1 MRSSNKNKGPTVS
14 RGWQRRGGLAAL
26 MASTMILPQ
35 AAGAADS
42 EDFELEEIV
51 VTATKRASNL
61 QDVPV
66 AVQALTSK
74 TLEDLNIKGFD
85 DYINFLP
92 TVSYVSFA
100 PGLAQVYMRGISS
113 GGDGV
118 HSGSQPSVAVYLDE
132 QPITT
137 INNVLDVH
145 VYDVARIETLAGPQ
159 GTLFG
164 SSSQAGTMRI
174 ITNQPDPSGFAAGY
188 DVSLNKVEHGE
199 AGYSAEAFAN
209 VPLSNTAALRVV
221 GWYEDEGGY
230 IDNVYG
236 ERHYAASGIEID
248 NADYV
253 EEDFNDVRTAGMR
266 ALLKVDLNDSWT
278 ITPGVTYQNQK
289 SRGVWAHRPDD
300 LGDLKYRT
308 FGDEF
313 ANDEWIQGTLTING
327 KIGDIDV
334 VYAGAYLD
342 RDNESSTD
350 YSWYAEY
357 WEGLMADYGYDCLY
371 YDELGGCADPTQHIT
386 GDEKFKRQSHELR
399 LSSSDDSRLRWIAGA
414 FYQDQEHDFDLR
426 WVAPDVPT
434 GEDYSPVP
442 GEPLVW
448 ITKQVRKDK
457 DRAVFG
463 EVSYDLSEKFTATA
477 GLRLYKLKNSLI
489 GYYGT
494 ASSRYCEAQPCL
506 DHPNLDKSTK
516 EDGATYKF
524 NLSYKMDEDKMVY
537 ATYSKGFRPGGVNRA
552 LTGVVAPAYEQDFV
566 YNYEL
571 GWKTSFLDRRL
582 RFNGAIYLLD
592 WKNFQYSF
600 LDFSISPLTLITNVG
615 QARTKGIE
623 FDTVFAATERLT
635 LSLSGSYNDAKLQE
649 DYYQDE
655 DARQAGDVSAPD
667 GTRMPFVPKL
677 KLTATARYGFEIGSL
692 PAYFQGSWS
701 HTGES
706 WNNLKVADR
715 VLQPSYDLVNVALG
729 VEGDGWTAEIFA
741 DNITDERAVV
751 FADQNN
757 FVDMPVYTNRPRRF
771 GIRFGQR
778 F

>member
-1 MRSSNKNKGPTVS
+1 MRSSNKNKGPTVTTA
-14 RGWQRRGGLAAL
+14 WRRKGGFAAL
-26 MASTMILPQ
+26 MASTLILPH
-35 AAGAADS
+35 AANAADA
-42 EDFELEEIV
+42 EDYELEEIV

-174 ITNQPDPSGFAAGY
+174 ITNQPDPSGFAGGY
-188 DVSLNKVEHGE
+188 DISLNKVEHGE
-199 AGYSAEAFAN
+199 AGYSAEAFVNA
-209 VPLSNTAALRVV
+209 PLSDTAALRVV

-236 ERHYAASGIEID
+236 ERQYAASGIEVD

-253 EEDFNDVRTAGMR
+253 EDDFNDVRTAGMR

-278 ITPGVTYQNQK
+278 VTPGVTYQNQK
-289 SRGVWAHRPDD
+289 SRGSWAHRPDD
-300 LGDLKYRT
+300 LGDLKFRT

-357 WEGLMADYGYDCLY
+357 WEGLLADYGYDCLY

-399 LSSSDDSRLRWIAGA
+399 LSSPGDSRLRWIAGA

-463 EVSYDLSEKFTATA
+463 EVSYDLTDQLSATA
-477 GLRLYKLKNSLI
+477 GLRLYKLKNSLV
-489 GYYGT
+489 GYYGS
-494 ASSRYCEAQPCL
+494 ASSTYCAAQPCL
-506 DHPNLDKSTK
+506 DHPNLDKATK
-516 EDGATYKF
+516 DDGATYKF
-524 NLSYKMDEDKMVY
+524 NLSYKIDDDKMVY

-571 GWKTSFLDRRL
+571 GWKTSFLNRRL
-582 RFNGAIYLLD
+582 RFNGAVYMLD

-615 QARTKGIE
+615 QARTKGFE

-649 DYYQDE
+649 DYYQD
-655 DARQAGDVSAPD
+655 DDDLQNGVVSAPD

-677 KLTATARYGFEIGSL
+677 KLTATARYSFEIGSL

-715 VLQPSYDLVNVALG
+715 VLQPSYDLVNMAIG

-741 DNITDERAVV
+741 DNVTDERAVIY
-751 FADQNN
+751 ADQNN
-757 FVDMPVYTNRPRRF
+757 FVDFPVYTNRPRRF